1 MSTNPPTSPSNPAGR
16 PRTDEG
22 AIAAIA
28 VDADGRVIEAT
39 SGAPAMLGLDPVD
52 LHGRTLSDMAAD
64 GWSWVVQNALLRLV
78 SGSVD
83 PFELLLCGRSG
94 RRTLVQMIPRPLVR
108 DGGALQYLMVWIE
121 QRGTGQ
127 PPPSNES
134 EAELRRLAYGLLKTH
149 EDERGRIASE
159 LHDGVAPLVTMA
171 KFMVE
176 DALGRMARGAH
187 AEATQLLVNTVAR
200 LRDTLADVRR
210 ISTDLRPSSLD
221 DLGLLPTLAWYTRQF
236 NQAFPHLRIASDL
249 RADEA
254 SIPDTLKLDI
264 FRIVQEALTNVG
276 RHAHADEARVSLVL
290 LDGQLSLRVE
300 DNGRGFDAATLRRGD
315 HALMGVG
322 LHSISKRVDATG
334 GRLMIES
341 SPLKGSAIGAAWR
354 VAAPAELAQPQDVAS

>member
-1 MSTNPPTSPSNPAGR
+1 MNPPASSSDPIR

-22 AIAAIA
+22 AVAAIA
-28 VDADGRVIEAT
+28 VDSYGRVLEAT
-39 SGAPAMLGLDPVD
+39 SGAAAMLGLEPAD

-78 SGSVD
+78 SGQVD

-108 DGGALQYLMVWIE
+108 NGGALQYLMVWIE

-127 PPPSNES
+127 SPPSNES

-221 DLGLLPTLAWYTRQF
+221 DLGLVPTLAWYTRQF
-236 NQAFPHLRIASDL
+236 NQAFPHLRVTADL
-249 RADEA
+249 RADEP
-254 SIPDTLKLDI
+254 SIPDPLKLDI

-276 RHAHADEARVSLVL
+276 RHAQATETRVVLALV
-290 LDGQLSLRVE
+290 DGQLTLRVE
-300 DNGRGFDAATLRRGD
+300 DNGRGFDAGPLRRGD
-315 HALMGVG
+315 PGLMGVG

-341 SPLKGSAIGAAWR
+341 SPLTGSAIGATWA
-354 VAAPAELAQPQDVAS
+354 VAAPVAVAQPQDVTN